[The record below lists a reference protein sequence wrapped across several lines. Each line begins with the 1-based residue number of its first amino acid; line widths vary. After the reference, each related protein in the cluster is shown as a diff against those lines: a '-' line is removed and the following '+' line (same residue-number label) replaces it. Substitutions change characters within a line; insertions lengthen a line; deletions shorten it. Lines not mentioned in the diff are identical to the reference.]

1 MNSFPMN
8 SPINPFESAV
18 VRNPKECGGSVAS
31 LNKPVLD
38 RITQRFL
45 LLTAENVPKY
55 LRRPAAQLVLSPS
68 PGYGKSH
75 LIGRLYH
82 ELGGMAT
89 IVHQTPF
96 QSPALVWQAVLN
108 HTVNELCSIDESQPA
123 TGRWKIETFANSV
136 ICRVTSEIL
145 RRGLLLFSHAAEVIA
160 MLESGQVSLHPGTN
174 HPLALTLREIF
185 LTAIL
190 PLVGDEVFGIRASRT
205 WSTAFFHLAGAGR
218 EDEAFRASVAW
229 LRYEPFE
236 TEHAEAFG
244 FQNRV
249 PAAENLSQINQECWL
264 RLLGLCRWSYAFRPF
279 LFCFDQTED
288 YASRPELA
296 MTLGTAIRR
305 MTDELPGQLTLV
317 TANQDIWQSR
327 IWSFIDSA
335 GQARFDLPPLELKGV
350 RRIEAREFIRVK
362 MHDAQVPDELSAR
375 FAEDPWLDE
384 LFPGNREIAA
394 REFMR
399 LCRARWDNQPP
410 RPETPDSILQ
420 RHVAEFEATAKKLV
434 YDPDAFRW
442 LVSEILPAD
451 GTKAEPA
458 GIAGLPPYAEL
469 VLPDPEG
476 NRLVFAFFR
485 ELQHQQWRFLVAQ
498 SERAYDAAQ
507 LRKLV
512 IFRTPEQAE
521 IPRPGWAVSGPI
533 IREGLR
539 KHVHL
544 IHLEVKEVAL
554 LYAAREFYLEARA
567 GDLPHFDENEV
578 RRFLRDRL
586 SGLCDLTFGPVLPPR
601 QGGFKAPAG
610 EENELDQRTG
620 EIVPPESPC

>member
-1 MNSFPMN
+1 MNSL
-8 SPINPFESAV
+8 INPFELAV
-18 VRNPKECGGSVAS
+18 VRDPKECGGSVAS

-45 LLTAENVPKY
+45 LLTSENVPKY

-108 HTVNELCSIDESQPA
+108 NTANELCSIDESQPA

-160 MLESGQVSLHPGTN
+160 MLESGEVSLHPGTN
-174 HPLALTLREIF
+174 HPLAVTLREIF
-185 LTAIL
+185 LNAIL
-190 PLVGDEVFGIRASRT
+190 PLVGDELFGIRASRT
-205 WSTAFFHLAGAGR
+205 WSTAFFHLATAGR
-218 EDEAFRASVAW
+218 EDEAFRASAAW

-236 TEHAEAFG
+236 TEHAAAFG

-264 RLLGLCRWSYAFRPF
+264 RLLGLCRWSCAFRPF

-296 MTLGTAIRR
+296 TTLGTAIRR

-335 GQARFDLPPLELKGV
+335 GQARFDLPPLELKGI
-350 RRIEAREFIRVK
+350 RRLEAREFIRVK
-362 MHDAQVPDELSAR
+362 MHDAQVSDELSAR
-375 FAEDPWLDE
+375 FAQDPWLDE

-399 LCRARWDNQPP
+399 LCRARWDNKPP
-410 RPETPDSILQ
+410 QPETPDTILR
-420 RHVAEFEATAKKLV
+420 RHLAGFEVTPKKLV

-442 LVSEILPAD
+442 LVNEILPED
-451 GTKAEPA
+451 GTNAEPVA
-458 GIAGLPPYAEL
+458 VAGLPPYAEL
-469 VLPDPEG
+469 MLSDRAG

-485 ELQHQQWRFLVAQ
+485 ELQHQQWKFLVTQ
-498 SERAYDAAQ
+498 SERAYDSLQ
-507 LRKLV
+507 LKKLV
-512 IFRTPEQAE
+512 IFRTPEQSE
-521 IPRPGWAVSGPI
+521 IPKPSWPVSGPT
-533 IREGLR
+533 IREALR

-544 IHLEVKEVAL
+544 ICLETKEVAL
-554 LYAAREFYLEARA
+554 LYAAREVYLEARA
-567 GDLPHFDENEV
+567 GDLSHIDDNEV

-586 SGLCDLTFGPVLPPR
+586 SGIRDLAFGPVLPSCR
-601 QGGFKAPAG
+601 GRSGETPAG
-610 EENELDQRTG
+610 EG
-620 EIVPPESPC
+620 EGLRRRIREIGSEEPSP